1 VAGEPDW
8 TGHLID
14 ESKRR
19 FVMNR
24 VATTA
29 LMLSLSVAAVYAQK
43 PISMTFSGTGGAGV
57 INLQQPGTGNVEED
71 EAGNGTLGQFT
82 FRIISA
88 ETTTPQPSSTCSGPN
103 QIFFMRVSGAGVMRF
118 QDGSLLK
125 LNLTQGT
132 DCIDLAAQQALC
144 TLTFQIIG
152 GTGRFKNASGSFTYA
167 ETVVPVLADAFG
179 NPVFFADT
187 GQITG
192 TVSGVAAEDVPQ

>member
-1 VAGEPDW
+1 
-8 TGHLID
+8 
-14 ESKRR
+14 
-19 FVMNR
+19 M
-24 VATTA
+24 A
-29 LMLSLSVAAVYAQK
+29 LMLNLVIAALYAQR
-43 PISMTFSGTGGAGV
+43 PINMTFSGTGGASA
-57 INLQQPGTGNVEED
+57 INLQQPGTHNAEES

-88 ETTTPQPSSTCSGPN
+88 ETTSSQPSSTCSGPN
-103 QIFFMRVSGAGVMRF
+103 QLFFIRVVGAGVMRF

-125 LNLTQGT
+125 VNLTQGT

-152 GTGRFKNASGSFTYA
+152 GTGRFKSASGSLTYT
-167 ETVVPVLADAFG
+167 ETVVPVLADVFN

-192 TVSGVAAEDVPQ
+192 TVSGLAAEEERQDERQ